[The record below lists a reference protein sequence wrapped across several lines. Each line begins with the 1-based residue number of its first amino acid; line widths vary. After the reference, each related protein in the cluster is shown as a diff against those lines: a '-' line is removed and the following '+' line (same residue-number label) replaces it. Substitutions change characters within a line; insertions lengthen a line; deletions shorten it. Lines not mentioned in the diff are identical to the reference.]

1 MLTLVEIVLSL
12 FGLAVFYIIILSS
25 ALSIYLYFATLG
37 SYISVLVV
45 FKISSYLVGAVKSFG
60 SLIGAI
66 LVEDLRV
73 DCGIRA

>member
-1 MLTLVEIVLSL
+1 MLALVETALNL
-12 FGLAVFYIIILSS
+12 FGLIVFYIIILSS
-25 ALSIYLYFATLG
+25 ALSICLYFATLG

-45 FKISSYLVGAVKSFG
+45 FKTLPYLAGVIIFFG

-73 DCGIRA
+73 DYSIRA

>member
-1 MLTLVEIVLSL
+1 MLALVEIALNLFSL
-12 FGLAVFYIIILSS
+12 IVFYIIILSGI
-25 ALSIYLYFATLG
+25 LSIYLYFATLG

-45 FKISSYLVGAVKSFG
+45 FKILPYLVGAIVFFG

-73 DCGIRA
+73 DRGVRA